1 MKLEGT
7 AKELARMCRERDATI
22 KKKDD
27 VIVSQAREIVALEEK
42 IKEGRDV
49 ILTGL
54 KIIEEMLE
62 LGID

>member
-1 MKLEGT
+1 MRTPTEDHLHEIIKG
-7 AKELARMCRERDATI
+7 KDTI
-22 KKKDD
+22 
-27 VIVSQAREIVALEEK
+27 IVSQAREIVALEEK
-42 IKEGRDV
+42 MKEGRDV

>member
-27 VIVSQAREIVALEEK
+27 VIVALEEK
-42 IKEGRDV
+42 MKKGRDV

-54 KIIEEMLE
+54 KIIEEMLK